1 MTTALG
7 LSPET
12 RHLMLQNSVTRG
24 EVHQPD
30 VSDHTFT
37 SGRVELTLHSN
48 VGTETGLGDD
58 VSGSAGIVSLFSTGE
73 LESDPVGNDGRVSV
87 GNVGKGTG
95 VNEDGGSLQGLHEGG
110 FDGVLHEDGHGT
122 GTTDVVGGDGI
133 ARPARPDDHLSEPA
147 IRVVGSVT
155 GGRAGTLYVLQR
167 RGKTHLSLRSARSVA
182 RARTAMTSDPTAISN
197 AVSRVIPA
205 SVGA

>member
-1 MTTALG
+1 
-7 LSPET
+7 
-12 RHLMLQNSVTRG
+12 MLQNSVTRG
-24 EVHQPD
+24 EVHQPG
-30 VSDHTFT
+30 VSQHT
-37 SGRVELTLHSN
+37 SERLELTLHSN

-58 VSGSAGIVSLFSTGE
+58 ISGSAGIVSLFSTGE

-95 VNEDGGSLQGLHEGG
+95 VNEDGGSLQGLHKGG

-147 IRVVGSVT
+147 VRVVRLVT
-155 GGRAGTLYVLQR
+155 GGRTETLYVLH
-167 RGKTHLSLRSARSVA
+167 RGPKL
-182 RARTAMTSDPTAISN
+182 TSP
-197 AVSRVIPA
+197 
-205 SVGA
+205 